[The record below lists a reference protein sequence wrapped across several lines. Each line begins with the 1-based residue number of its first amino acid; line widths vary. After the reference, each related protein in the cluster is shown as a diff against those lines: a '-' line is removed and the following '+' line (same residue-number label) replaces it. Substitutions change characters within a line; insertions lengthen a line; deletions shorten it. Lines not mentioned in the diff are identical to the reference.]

1 MRSDEGY
8 LSLVLSP
15 LDHFLNMGIIFYENI
30 GVYEPFKPKKNYFLT
45 QNLTKRRGQKR
56 LTLIHDCSVVPA

>member
-1 MRSDEGY
+1 MRADKGD

-30 GVYEPFKPKKNYFLT
+30 DVYEPFKPKKKNFLT